1 MKNISGKK
9 IICKKCEIRIDKKNM
24 EKSSDDIIDFVHTS
38 GIFPNVNE
46 DYCPKDKTP
55 LYPAC
60 PNCIFELGTKLQKE
74 ERLKT
79 IEWVKEEFYKLYHK
93 KIRNQHEYLLMV
105 EIMKILEGGK
115 K

>member
-1 MKNISGKK
+1 M
-9 IICKKCEIRIDKKNM
+9 M
-24 EKSSDDIIDFVHTS
+24 KSSDDIIDFVHTS

-60 PNCIFELGTKLQKE
+60 PNCIFELGTRLQKE

-79 IEWVKEEFYKLYHK
+79 IEWVKKQIEENMEKDFTFDDLLEILEERCK
-93 KIRNQHEYLLMV
+93 KI
-105 EIMKILEGGK
+105 K
-115 K
+115 